1 MSRGW
6 AVLLSVPLLATY
18 WDAGHALRAADTK
31 APSANDD
38 KVPDFAK
45 QIAPLL
51 SKYCTECHSGDK
63 PKGKLALDKY
73 KDEASALKNGKVW
86 DKVAQRLTAC
96 TMPPKSKPQPSVE
109 ERTVFINW
117 VEKTVNQAGCVAEK
131 DPGRVTMRRLNRAE
145 YNNTVRDLLGVE
157 GDFSANFPSDDVGY
171 GFDNIGD
178 VLSMPPILM
187 EKYLTAADKIE
198 SKVLESMDAKKRL
211 FICKLDDKNKAEST
225 RTILNNLAARAYRRP
240 ATEDEVKRL
249 TKLVDLAEK
258 NGDSFE
264 AGIGLA
270 LKGVLVSPNFLF
282 RVEVDREPNNLKAAQ
297 PVNDFE
303 LASRLSYFLWSS
315 MPDDELFDLARKG
328 TLRNDGNLEAQAKRM
343 LKDPKSRALVEN
355 FAGQWLQ
362 LRRLASMTPDRKI
375 FKEFNSDLRNDM
387 QKETELFFDAIL
399 REDRSVLEF
408 LDADYTFLNERLAK
422 FYEIDGVNGE
432 EFRKVQLTGDQRGG
446 VLTMASILTI
456 TSNPTRTSPVK
467 RGKWILENLLNAP
480 PPPPP
485 PDAGELSERKSVVES
500 ASLRQRMEEH
510 RKNPNCAVCH
520 ERMDPI
526 GFALENYD
534 AIGKWRTK
542 DGKFDIDPAGVLP
555 DGKSFKNARELK
567 NVLKGRDREFCR
579 CLSDRLLTY
588 ALGRGLEF
596 YDKCAVDRIADNLK
610 KNDYRFSSLVIS
622 IVNSEPFQM
631 RRGSGEA
638 KKDN

>member
-6 AVLLSVPLLATY
+6 AVLLSLLLLAT
-18 WDAGHALRAADTK
+18 WHAARAADTK
-31 APSANDD
+31 APPAKDGD
-38 KVPDFAK
+38 KAPDFAK

-63 PKGKLALDKY
+63 PKGKLSLDKY

-96 TMPPKSKPQPSVE
+96 TMPPKSKPQPSPE
-109 ERTVFINW
+109 EKTVVLNW
-117 VEKTVNQAGCVAEK
+117 VEKTVNQAGCVNEK

-157 GDFSANFPSDDVGY
+157 GDFSSNFPSDDVGY

-187 EKYLTAADKIE
+187 EKYLTAADKIMA
-198 SKVLESMDAKKRL
+198 KVLESPVAKKRL
-211 FICKLDDKNKAEST
+211 FICKLDDKNKAECI

-240 ATEDEVKRL
+240 ATEDEIKRL
-249 TKLVDLAEK
+249 TRLVDLAEK
-258 NGDSFE
+258 NGDNFE
-264 AGIGLA
+264 AGVGLA
-270 LKGVLVSPNFLF
+270 LKAVLVSPNFLF
-282 RVEVDREPNNLKAAQ
+282 RVEIDRNSKDPKAAS
-297 PVNDFE
+297 PVTDFE

-315 MPDDELFDLARKG
+315 MPDDELFDLARKS
-328 TLRNDGNLEAQAKRM
+328 TLRKDGNLEAQAKRM
-343 LKDPKSRALVEN
+343 LKDTKSRALVEN

-362 LRRLASMTPDRKI
+362 LRRLQSMTPDRKI

-399 REDRSVLEF
+399 REDHSVLEF

-542 DGKFDIDPAGVLP
+542 DGKFDIDPAGALP

-567 NVLKGRDREFCR
+567 TVLKGRDREFCR

-596 YDKCAVDRIADNLK
+596 YDKCAVDQIADNLK

-622 IVNSEPFQM
+622 IVTSEPFQM
-631 RRGSGEA
+631 RRGAGGN
-638 KKDN
+638 KP